1 MSSKR
6 STHANVLGQS
16 AVHLAIHLPSRL
28 KRLLQS
34 SMDPDAVDRGGTTPM
49 MYAAAYGQLDSVLVL
64 IQHGARPDLRDDLN
78 NRIFVDYAICFRRVD
93 LLKGLVTWLR
103 DQGQAADAL
112 RIIDRSIHYHLIN
125 SSATMDMAVPI
136 LETLLAPGGDPD
148 VLYGTTVTAM
158 HLVKR
163 ADLGKALL
171 KHDFT
176 AADVQDEAGQTALMH
191 TVRFLDPGLT
201 RTLLDLQSAAGTSI
215 DQRDQTHWSLMHH
228 LFLHMRCR
236 FSGPWDSW
244 QIRFQLKTHAIRC
257 MNLVLRRGA
266 EALLTDACVCPCSP
280 GGCSP
285 MSIALHQALEVTRPM
300 SFRDVLSTL
309 PVDLAIGVLAL
320 GDAQLRTLADTVAT
334 FSAFVE
340 SGGRHSCCALTRV
353 RPSHFCEAG
362 DAQVTDSQSATTI
375 RHETCAIV
383 QNVTDEKARFTNQLA
398 LFYSLLERRSQARY
412 EDENS
417 ARIKKILV
425 CGPKR
430 PKDDEYRSSRF
441 TMIPPRV
448 EPAQKL
454 DLQDYRAWIS
464 DCKEKRLQLYTGM
477 SLEVWSTNALE
488 FVDGLDREMERLRA
502 EAR

>member
-1 MSSKR
+1 
-6 STHANVLGQS
+6 
-16 AVHLAIHLPSRL
+16 
-28 KRLLQS
+28 
-34 SMDPDAVDRGGTTPM
+34 MDSDAVDRGGTTPM

-136 LETLLAPGGDPD
+136 LETLLALGGDPD
-148 VLYGTTVTAM
+148 VLYDTTVTAM

-163 ADLGKALL
+163 ADLGKSLL
-171 KHDFT
+171 KRDFT
-176 AADVQDEAGQTALMH
+176 AAGVQDEAGQTALMH

-228 LFLHMRCR
+228 LFLHMRCK
-236 FSGPWDSW
+236 FSGPWDSL
-244 QIRFQLKTHAIRC
+244 QIRFRLKTHAIRC

-266 EALLTDACVCPCSP
+266 EALLTDACGCPCSP
-280 GGCSP
+280 SGCSP

-320 GDAQLRTLADTVAT
+320 GDAHLRTLADTVAT

-353 RPSHFCEAG
+353 RPSHFCEAD

-383 QNVTDEKARFTNQLA
+383 QNVTDEKARLTNQLA

-430 PKDDEYRSSRF
+430 PKDDEYRSSRS

-448 EPAQKL
+448 GPAQKL

-464 DCKEKRLQLYTGM
+464 DCKKRNLQLYTGM
-477 SLEVWSTNALE
+477 SLEAWSTNALG

-502 EAR
+502 EAQ